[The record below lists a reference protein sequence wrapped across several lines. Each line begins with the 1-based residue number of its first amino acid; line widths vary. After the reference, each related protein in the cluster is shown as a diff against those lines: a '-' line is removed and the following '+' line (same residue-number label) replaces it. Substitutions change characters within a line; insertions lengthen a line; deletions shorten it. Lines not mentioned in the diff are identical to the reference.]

1 MLKNLFIASL
11 VAASVSAHAE
21 WKRIDSSPVDVTA
34 YIDHESVKKISGRR
48 LQIYT
53 LLDYKSLQQRND
65 REFRSELSLI
75 EYDCSKGEYHH
86 MIHTFHKGQ
95 MGGDKMVHFSE
106 GSWYW
111 IKPDAGSVEDVLL
124 NAVCSVY

>member
-1 MLKNLFIASL
+1 MKNLLIAGL
-11 VAASVSAHAE
+11 VAASASAHAG
-21 WKRIDSSPVDVTA
+21 WQRIDTSPADVTP
-34 YIDHESVKKISGRR
+34 YIDHESVKKISDRR

-65 REFRSELSLI
+65 REFRSELSLN
-75 EYDCSKGEYHH
+75 EYDCNKGEYHA

-95 MGGDKMVHFSE
+95 MGGDKMVHYSE

-111 IKPDAGSVEDVLL
+111 IQPEAGSVDEILL
-124 NAVCSVY
+124 KAVCSAY